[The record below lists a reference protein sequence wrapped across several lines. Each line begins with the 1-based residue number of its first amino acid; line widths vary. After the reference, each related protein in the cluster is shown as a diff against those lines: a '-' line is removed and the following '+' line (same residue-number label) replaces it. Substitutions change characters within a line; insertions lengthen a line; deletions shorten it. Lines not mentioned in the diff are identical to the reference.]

1 MCPEAQEKAQ
11 EIKKCILLVDDEL
24 AMVESLQ
31 KLLEAR
37 DYRIVTAA
45 DGEEAVHK
53 ARHEKPDL
61 VVLDINIPKLN
72 GHEVCG
78 FLRADEKL
86 QHIPVVM
93 ITGQDHFENRQKS
106 VDLGSVSYLNKP
118 FKVETLLGVIEGF
131 L

>member
-1 MCPEAQEKAQ
+1 MCPEAQEKAP
-11 EIKKCILLVDDEL
+11 EVKKCILLVDDEL
-24 AMVESLQ
+24 AMIESLQ
-31 KLLEAR
+31 GILEKR
-37 DYRIVTAA
+37 DYRVVTAV

-78 FLRADEKL
+78 FLRSDEKL

-93 ITGQDHFENRQKS
+93 ITGQDQFENRQKS
-106 VDLGSVSYLNKP
+106 TDLGSVSYLNKP